1 MRYLLIDRIT
11 QVVPWKSAAGLK
23 SVALA
28 EDFFTD
34 HFPERPVMPGVLMI
48 EALAQLSNWL
58 IAAST
63 DFRQGA
69 RIASIGNAK
78 FRKFVSP
85 GTQLR
90 LSVAIEES
98 GADEE
103 QGAERIKVAG
113 RVSAEGLTVTQA
125 ELFIVRDSLL
135 EQAESARQ
143 RQLFRA
149 LLQE

>member
-1 MRYLLIDRIT
+1 MRYLLIDRIIEI
-11 QVVPWKSAAGLK
+11 VPWRSAAGLK

-28 EDFFTD
+28 EDFFAD

-48 EALAQLSNWL
+48 EALAQLSSWL

-69 RIASIGNAK
+69 RIASIGSAK

-90 LSVAIEES
+90 LSVTLKEC
-98 GADEE
+98 D
-103 QGAERIKVAG
+103 AERIQVAG
-113 RVSAEGLTVTQA
+113 CVSAEGLTVTQA
-125 ELFIVRDSLL
+125 ELFIVRESLL
-135 EQAESARQ
+135 ARAESARQ
-143 RQLFRA
+143 RQHFRA
-149 LLQE
+149 LLQQ

>member
-1 MRYLLIDRIT
+1 MRYLLIDRIIEI
-11 QVVPWKSAAGLK
+11 VPWRSAAGLK

-28 EDFFTD
+28 EDFFAD

-48 EALAQLSNWL
+48 EALAQLSSWL

-69 RIASIGNAK
+69 RIASIGSAK

-90 LSVAIEES
+90 LSVTLKEC
-98 GADEE
+98 D
-103 QGAERIKVAG
+103 AERIQVAD
-113 RVSAEGLTVTQA
+113 RKSVV
-125 ELFIVRDSLL
+125 
-135 EQAESARQ
+135 
-143 RQLFRA
+143 
-149 LLQE
+149 